1 MIDLHLHTTASDGR
15 SSPGRLVEEAD
26 AAGLTTI
33 AVTDHD
39 TVAATREITDCC
51 AARGMRAVTGI
62 EITAIR
68 DGHDVHVLGYF
79 LDATHDDLAAFLARQ
94 RRDRIARVEAIGQ
107 VLASAGLVLD
117 LAPILDDARRQ
128 EGRSIGRPQIA
139 RALVDAGY
147 VADTL
152 EAFDLWLG
160 EGRPAFVPRSGT
172 HPERVIEIIHAA
184 GGLASL
190 AHPGTTA
197 IDDEIG
203 TLRDAGLD
211 ALEAYHSDH
220 LPGVRDRYLA
230 LARQFEL
237 LVTGGSDYHGD
248 PAHGL
253 APGSVTL
260 PEDEWA
266 RLMAKVNL

>member
-15 SSPGRLVEEAD
+15 SSPERLVEEAA
-26 AAGLTTI
+26 AAGLTTM

-39 TVAATREITDCC
+39 TVAATREITNRC
-51 AARGMRAVTGI
+51 AARGMRAVSGI

-68 DGHDVHVLGYF
+68 RGHDVHVLGYF
-79 LDATHDDLAAFLARQ
+79 LDAAHEELLAFLAGQRQ
-94 RRDRIARVEAIGQ
+94 ERIARVEAIGR

-117 LAPILDDARRQ
+117 VARLVADSKRQ
-128 EGRSIGRPQIA
+128 DGRSIGRPQIA
-139 RALVDAGY
+139 RALVEAGH
-147 VADTL
+147 VADTR
-152 EAFDLWLG
+152 EAFDVWLG
-160 EGRPAFVPRSGT
+160 DGRPAFVPRGGAP
-172 HPERVIEIIHAA
+172 PERVIEIIHAA

-197 IDDEIG
+197 IDDHIA

-220 LPGVRDRYLA
+220 PPEMRDRYRA
-230 LARQFEL
+230 LARQLDL

-260 PEDEWA
+260 PEDDFE
-266 RLMAKVNL
+266 RLASRANL

>member
-15 SSPGRLVEEAD
+15 SSPERLVEEAA

-39 TVAATREITDCC
+39 TVAATRDITGHC
-51 AARGMRAVTGI
+51 AARGMRAVSGI
-62 EITAIR
+62 EITAVR
-68 DGHDVHVLGYF
+68 NGRDVHVLGYF
-79 LDATHDDLAAFLARQ
+79 LDAADDELMTFLARQ
-94 RRDRIARVEAIGQ
+94 RRERIARVEAIGQ

-117 LAPILDDARRQ
+117 LAALLDDVQRQ

-147 VADTL
+147 VADTR
-152 EAFDLWLG
+152 EAFDVWLG
-160 EGRPAFVPRSGT
+160 DGRPAFVPRSGAP
-172 HPERVIEIIHAA
+172 PERVIDIIHAA

-190 AHPGTTA
+190 AHPATTA

-203 TLRDAGLD
+203 TLREAGLD

-220 LPGVRDRYLA
+220 PPEVRDRYLA
-230 LARQFEL
+230 LARKLEL

-260 PEDEWA
+260 PEHEWG